1 METELDAL
9 IERLQHQDS
18 LRVKSVFTHLA
29 GSDEARLDEYT
40 FHQFELFERM
50 STRITQA
57 FPYRILRHVLNSAG
71 IERFPSYQYDMV
83 RLGIGLYGIS
93 VVNPQAVRQV
103 ATLKTTILQ
112 IRELEAGE
120 SVGYSRRG
128 FLKRRSRIATLPIGY
143 ADGLD
148 RHLGCENGEVL
159 IRHRRVPIVG
169 SICMDACMVDVTDI
183 EAEEGD
189 EVIVFGPELTIAE
202 VAAKLGTIPY
212 EILTSVSNRVKR
224 VYLKE

>member
-1 METELDAL
+1 M
-9 IERLQHQDS
+9 S
-18 LRVKSVFTHLA
+18 
-29 GSDEARLDEYT
+29 AR
-40 FHQFELFERM
+40 
-50 STRITQA
+50 IAQA

-71 IERFPSYQYDMV
+71 IERFPAYQYDMV
-83 RLGIGLYGIS
+83 RLGIGMYGIS
-93 VVNPQAVRQV
+93 VVNPQALRQV

-120 SVGYSRRG
+120 SVGYRRRE

-148 RHLGCENGEVL
+148 RHLGCGKGEVV
-159 IRHRRVPIVG
+159 IRHLRAPIVG
-169 SICMDACMVDVTDI
+169 SICLDACMVDVTDI

-189 EVIVFGPELTIAE
+189 EVIVFGPELTIGE